1 MLQLN
6 AKQGIYLAALLH
18 DIGKFWQRAS
28 RSRKVLPLEVQQVEG
43 DICPK
48 GKAGYATHIH
58 ALFTYAFFLN
68 HRAIIP
74 ESFEIE
80 GETVGIA
87 RLSARHHRK
96 DLNGW
101 ERIIMFA
108 DHLSSGHDRRDDEE
122 ADDASVAGTS
132 SYKYKKIP
140 LLNVFDTVYR
150 VRKPEERSYFP
161 LRALSTDKVSFPA
174 RKHPLD
180 TDLEPEYAKLW
191 DAFEREFVMLPTEST
206 NAFLRSLDHLLRKYT
221 WSIPSATNSMS
232 DVSLYDHA
240 KTTAVIAACL
250 FDSRLAR
257 VLPDSMDKLK
267 AETNSRF
274 TLLAGDFSGIQKF
287 IYQISSKG
295 AAKTLK
301 GRSFYIGLVQDVII
315 EKILKLYGLQPAHIL
330 MKSGGRFQMLLPYDP
345 EKLDEAIAFVGEA
358 NLELRRIFDGVLY
371 LATGAVDFI
380 SDEFFV
386 DGRYSDLVS
395 EAYAKIEEDKSRRYA
410 RVIDHDFFK
419 PQKVKGTSAEH
430 ICHVTGVDLDK
441 SEVRELGEGADAL
454 KVSRAVKEQIELGR
468 ALKGAKYL
476 IKTTGGKGLKPLGS
490 FLKKDYPGDVIAYEV
505 VSDLSQAKI
514 KELSDAN
521 ARVLEIQRFN
531 STDFLTHA
539 ADFGDVSQG
548 FQFYGAAWIPENTAQ
563 DQPVEFT
570 DIAKDGQNDLMA
582 IVRMDVDNLGVMF
595 RDGFAPKDD
604 NAGKHRGSISRYS
617 TLSSMLDWFFSAYM
631 NTLFAEHYSNREAL
645 DTDLSVAQLRNDKP
659 NNHILP
665 VYAGGDDVFLI
676 TRWDLAHQTARVI
689 YDDFKAFT
697 NQHERLTISGGMHVV
712 HGKYPIHKAAQNA
725 EHDEKEAKKL
735 PDASGKAGKDA
746 FCMYGVPL
754 DWKDL
759 TLTEDLMHYLIQ
771 QQEEMKSR
779 ALLGFIRRLSADYHP
794 NYHYGR
800 WRWRTAYQL
809 QRIGKSYKKEAEM
822 ADLASWLF
830 VGSMNDRRPTRFKG
844 LSIKPEII
852 HLVPLL
858 TRWMQNLTRTTTK

>member
-6 AKQGIYLAALLH
+6 ARQGIYLAALLH

-28 RSRKVLPLEVQQVEG
+28 QSRKVLPNEVLQLEG

-58 ALFTYAFFLN
+58 ALFTYAFFLK
-68 HRAIIP
+68 HRSIIP
-74 ESFEIE
+74 ESVQIA

-87 RLSARHHRK
+87 RLSARHHRQ
-96 DLNGW
+96 DLNEW
-101 ERIIMFA
+101 ERIIMLA

-122 ADDASVAGTS
+122 SDEAQQSVT
-132 SYKYKKIP
+132 YKYKKIP
-140 LLNVFDTVYR
+140 LLNVFDTVFR
-150 VRKPEERSYFP
+150 VRKPDERSYFP
-161 LRALSTDKVSFPA
+161 MQAMTTGRSSFPV
-174 RKHPLD
+174 RRQSLD
-180 TDLEPEYAKLW
+180 ESMEPQYAALW
-191 DAFEREFVMLPTEST
+191 QAFEKEFVTLPTGST

-221 WSIPSATNSMS
+221 WCIPSATNSMS

-240 KTTAVIAACL
+240 KTTAVIASCL
-250 FDSRLAR
+250 FDSHTAAP
-257 VLPDSMDKLK
+257 LPKSTDALK
-267 AETNSRF
+267 AETGGRF

-301 GRSFYIGLVQDVII
+301 GRSFYIGLLQDVII
-315 EKILKLYGLQPAHIL
+315 EKILRLYDIQPAHIL
-330 MKSGGRFQMLLPYDP
+330 MKSGGRFQMLLPKNDAL
-345 EKLDEAIAFVGEA
+345 LDDAVSFIQEA

-371 LATGAVDFI
+371 LATGSVDFEAG
-380 SDEFFV
+380 EFFK
-386 DGRYSDLVS
+386 DGRYSKLVS
-395 EAYAKIEEDKSRRYA
+395 EAYARIEEDKSRRYA
-410 RVIDHDFFK
+410 RVIDTDFFR

-430 ICHVTGVDLDK
+430 ICHVTGIDLDK
-441 SEVRELGEGADAL
+441 SEVREYGDDDDRI
-454 KVSRAVKEQIELGR
+454 KVSRYVKEQLELGK
-468 ALKGAKYL
+468 ALKGARYL
-476 IKTTGGKGLKPLGS
+476 IKTAGGKGIRPLFA
-490 FLKKDYPGDVIAYEV
+490 FLDRDYPGDLISYEV
-505 VSDLSQAKI
+505 VSELSPAKI
-514 KELSDAN
+514 AGLKNAN
-521 ARVLEIQRFN
+521 ARVLEIQCLN
-531 STDFLTHA
+531 ETDFLAHA
-539 ADFGDVSQG
+539 AELSDVSFG
-548 FQFYGAAWIPENTAQ
+548 YQFYGAAWIPENT
-563 DQPVEFT
+563 DDGKPVEFT

-595 RDGFAPKDD
+595 RDGFTPANDE
-604 NAGKHRGSISRYS
+604 GKHRGSISRYS
-617 TLSSMLDWFFSAYM
+617 TLSSLLDWFFSAYM
-631 NTLFAEHYSNREAL
+631 NTLFSEHFSRKEAL
-645 DTDLSVAQLRNDKP
+645 DDKLTVKDFRRDMP

-676 TRWDLAHQTARVI
+676 TRWDMAHQTARVI

-697 NQHERLTISGGMHVV
+697 NQHERLSISGGMHVV

-725 EHDEKEAKKL
+725 ETDEKDAKKL

-746 FCMYGVPL
+746 FCIYGVPL

-759 TLTEDLMHYLIQ
+759 RLTEDLMRYLIT

-779 ALLGFIRRLSADYHP
+779 ALLGFMRRLSADYHV

-809 QRIGKSYKKEAEM
+809 QRMGKSYKKEAEM

-830 VGSMNDRRPTRFKG
+830 VGSMNDRKPTRFKG
-844 LSIKPEII
+844 LPMKPEII
-852 HLVPLL
+852 HLVPLI